1 MVEIMSRCF
10 SMNLFHMH
18 LSAQSLKCRI
28 DFLDRGGLRCR
39 YEA

>member
-10 SMNLFHMH
+10 SMKIFQKHS
-18 LSAQSLKCRI
+18 SAESLKCRI
-28 DFLDRGGLRCR
+28 DFSDRGGLRCR